1 MRYAVT
7 LTSNLILHTHCF
19 MSNSKELYDSHIVPI
34 VQNLKIE
41 CKKLGM
47 PVFTTVC
54 YDPGDKKNSEPQYG
68 TDFLSPYD
76 LGTQLPADNYISGC
90 IKVTNGFKVVAN
102 DREAVDLSDFVMS
115 DENNI
120 MSDENDDINENEET

>member
-1 MRYAVT
+1 
-7 LTSNLILHTHCF
+7 
-19 MSNSKELYDSHIVPI
+19 MSSGKELYDNHIVPI
-34 VQNLKIE
+34 VQSLKIE

-54 YDPGDKKNSEPQYG
+54 YDPGNKKNPESQYG

-76 LGTQLPADNYISGC
+76 LGMQLPADNYISGC

-115 DENNI
+115 DEN
-120 MSDENDDINENEET
+120 DDINENEET